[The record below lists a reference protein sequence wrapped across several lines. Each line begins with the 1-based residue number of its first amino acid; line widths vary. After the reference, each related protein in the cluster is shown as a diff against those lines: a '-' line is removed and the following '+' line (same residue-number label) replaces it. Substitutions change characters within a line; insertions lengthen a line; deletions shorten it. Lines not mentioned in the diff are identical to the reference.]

1 MTIRDYLRAHARED
15 LPEWLARH
23 RPGDRFD
30 RSAFFG
36 SHVVFYPGAG
46 TDGHP
51 VALFGSTH
59 SAHCFVYADYGHGRH
74 RWEQELTPGGQ
85 PFAGYTTLDRLSL
98 KMADL
103 TPGGWKAH
111 AGPQDYTYVSTPPFG
126 FVEILERTPGVGD
139 EHGPSRLAI
148 LFLGAD
154 GIASY
159 DALFCQS
166 NGVAAPLTVLIEDY
180 GFGRQYRGGSFG
192 CGGLLERIAVQCAVM
207 PRWLLVA
214 RDSEPWAGFVRVA
227 GIGGD
232 PGGMHGRLRYLHER
246 AS

>member
-85 PFAGYTTLDRLSL
+85 PFSGYTTLDRLSL

-103 TPGGWKAH
+103 
-111 AGPQDYTYVSTPPFG
+111 
-126 FVEILERTPGVGD
+126 TPGVGD

-159 DALFCQS
+159 DALF
-166 NGVAAPLTVLIEDY
+166 
-180 GFGRQYRGGSFG
+180 F
-192 CGGLLERIAVQCAVM
+192 M
-207 PRWLLVA
+207 PRRLLVA
-214 RDSEPWAGFVRVA
+214 RDTEPWAGFVRVA